1 MPRPASN
8 SVLASV
14 SNANASA
21 ASMDMAKVSKASSRQ
36 RSVNEMSD
44 IDDVILISEEN
55 STLDEAEQG
64 EEVYMNYD
72 YRCIQGRRLVVVYV
86 KKKKHHSDYESEPEQ
101 EAADESAPVTV
112 QYHSIKGT
120 C

>member
-1 MPRPASN
+1 
-8 SVLASV
+8 
-14 SNANASA
+14 
-21 ASMDMAKVSKASSRQ
+21 MDMAKVSKASSRQ